1 MNDIEQSHQNIPG
14 NEYKPSEII
23 GIFNSILSRQS
34 VNAQIVYLRGI
45 YLTNPKSVNWSYCY
59 DTLRDEDSQEE
70 ITIKLTQQQREN
82 LKNGNLVR
90 VGGLLNRSVS
100 NKGFIQLILNVSR
113 IDIVQEQAYDE
124 NEIKRIELRQQKS
137 SAGFKNVDGI
147 LEQLLYTD
155 QRPKIALVFAETS
168 ITMSDFEAGI
178 KAAKTAID
186 FEEFRVS
193 FSKTNELTDLLKAL
207 DLQKYTVISL
217 IRGGGSGIEKLDE
230 IAVLET
236 VVNLC
241 TPIIGAIGHVD
252 EKLFIKQLVDK
263 CAPTPNG
270 LGQYFSEMVENVSE
284 KKNKSRAA
292 LTEQIKRQFKEQ
304 IDSAQ
309 KQNKELQ
316 EKLTSLTK
324 LQDESNKKHHEQ
336 VNAANAQNK
345 ALQEQLEII
354 QKTHKEQVEKLNES
368 QDKFQ
373 NQLKTQLEDAN
384 KRTTEMNKNLSDFQK
399 SNSELQKN
407 LNQIS
412 SQNTEY
418 LKQLGAAKERTKELE
433 SQLSQSGKREYKIWK
448 YAAITAIILLFL
460 TLFFK

>member
-1 MNDIEQSHQNIPG
+1 MNDIEQSHQSIPG

-124 NEIKRIELRQQKS
+124 NEIKRIELRQQKAA
-137 SAGFKNVDGI
+137 AGFKNVDSI
-147 LEQLLYTD
+147 LEQLLYTE
-155 QRPKIALVFAETS
+155 QRPRIALLFAETS

-178 KAAKTAID
+178 NAAKSSID

-193 FSKTNELTDLLKAL
+193 FSKTNELTDLLKNL
-207 DLQKYTVISL
+207 DQKDYSVIAL

-236 VVNLC
+236 IVALN

-252 EKLFIKQLVDK
+252 EKLFIKQIVDK

-270 LGQYFSEMVENVSE
+270 LGQYFSEMVETVSE

-292 LTEQIKRQFKEQ
+292 LTEQIKKQFQSQ
-304 IDSAQ
+304 IETSL

-316 EKLTSLTK
+316 EKLSSLTK
-324 LQDESNKKHHEQ
+324 LQEESNKKHHEQ
-336 VNAANAQNK
+336 VNAANIQNK
-345 ALQEQLEII
+345 ALQEQLVTI
-354 QKTHKEQVEKLNES
+354 QKNHKEQIEKLNES
-368 QDKFQ
+368 QSKLQ
-373 NQLKTQLEDAN
+373 TQLKTQLEDAN
-384 KRTTEMNKNLSDFQK
+384 KRTLEMNKNISDFQK
-399 SNSELQKN
+399 SNNELQKS
-407 LNQIS
+407 LNQMS

-418 LKQLGAAKERTKELE
+418 LKQLGVAKERTKDLE
-433 SQLSQSGKREYKIWK
+433 NQLNQAGKGEYKVWK
-448 YAAITAIILLFL
+448 YAAIIAIILLFL
-460 TLFFK
+460 VLFLK

>member
-1 MNDIEQSHQNIPG
+1 MNDIEQSNQNIPG

-45 YLTNPKSVNWSYCY
+45 YLTNPKSANWSYCY

-70 ITIKLTQQQREN
+70 ITIRLTQQQREN

-124 NEIKRIELRQQKS
+124 NEIKRIELRQRKAT
-137 SAGFKNVDGI
+137 AGFKNVDSI

-155 QRPKIALVFAETS
+155 QRPRVALLFAETS

-178 KAAKTAID
+178 NAAKSAID

-193 FSKTNELTDLLKAL
+193 FSKTNELTDLLKNL
-207 DLQKYTVISL
+207 DQQKYTVISL

-236 VVNLC
+236 IVNLS

-252 EKLFIKQLVDK
+252 EKLFVKQLVDK

-270 LGQYFSEMVENVSE
+270 LGQYFSELVETVSE
-284 KKNKSRAA
+284 KKNKSKAA
-292 LTEQIKRQFKEQ
+292 LSEQIKKQFQSQ
-304 IDSAQ
+304 IDTAQ

-316 EKLTSLTK
+316 DKLSSLTK
-324 LQDESNKKHHEQ
+324 LQEESNKKHHEQ
-336 VNAANAQNK
+336 VNAANVQNK
-345 ALQEQLEII
+345 ALQEQLGTI
-354 QKTHKEQVEKLNES
+354 QKTHKEQIEKLNES
-368 QDKFQ
+368 QSKLQ
-373 NQLKTQLEDAN
+373 TQLKTQLEDAN
-384 KRTTEMNKNLSDFQK
+384 KRAIEMNKNISDIQK
-399 SNSELQKN
+399 SNDVLQKC
-407 LNQIS
+407 LNQINS
-412 SQNTEY
+412 ENAENI
-418 LKQLGAAKERTKELE
+418 KQLGLAKERTKELE
-433 SQLSQSGKREYKIWK
+433 SQLSQAGSSEYKRWK
-448 YAAITAIILLFL
+448 YAAIIAIILLFL
-460 TLFFK
+460 VLVFK